1 MGSIPIGGS
10 VFERTVAG
18 HVRSLLLHGK
28 WQGNSA
34 ECPFSYQGPWS
45 TSKQCSLSQT
55 NDHRSAC
62 FAANAQ
68 SRVYL
73 CVRSWNQS
81 SRKCKSPCMNCT
93 ISMLPPPSSVVAQS
107 RGNGPGE
114 RQRLKSNSFSC
125 VRRSMT
131 HKRFHVVPG
140 GRALAYASH
149 GSISTSHRCS
159 QDCNIVHLSFSG
171 AKAVRPPQAS

>member
-1 MGSIPIGGS
+1 M
-10 VFERTVAG
+10 VERTVAG

-93 ISMLPPPSSVVAQS
+93 IGMLPPPSSVVAQS
-107 RGNGPGE
+107 RGNGLGQ
-114 RQRLKSNSFSC
+114 RQRLTSNLFFF
-125 VRRSMT
+125 VLRFIT
-131 HKRFHVVPG
+131 HKRFHGVPG
-140 GRALAYASH
+140 GRILAYSSH
-149 GSISTSHRCS
+149 GSISTSYRS
-159 QDCNIVHLSFSG
+159 SPACNLVHLSVCG
-171 AKAVRPPQAS
+171 AKALRPPKPARIS

>member
-1 MGSIPIGGS
+1 MVLCLLLQMLLTKLATMITIMINERMMRRIVIMIIVMQKG
-10 VFERTVAG
+10 VVERTVAG

-93 ISMLPPPSSVVAQS
+93 IGMLPPPSPVAAQS
-107 RGNGPGE
+107 KGNGSGE
-114 RQRLKSNSFSC
+114 R
-125 VRRSMT
+125 
-131 HKRFHVVPG
+131 
-140 GRALAYASH
+140 
-149 GSISTSHRCS
+149 
-159 QDCNIVHLSFSG
+159 
-171 AKAVRPPQAS
+171 